1 MKEWWINL
9 NPHMSAIWAVH
20 HIFACKFI
28 IAIGLDIAYDV
39 VYLSLPNMSNECLN
53 SHERPYSFTETHSNP
68 REAPG
73 SDFLNTLNA
82 GLEEV

>member
-1 MKEWWINL
+1 MVNQLEPSHVGYL
-9 NPHMSAIWAVH
+9 SRAPHLCLQVH
-20 HIFACKFI
+20 